1 MVHGSALRSWAC
13 STLAQRLC
21 ICSELTFRRQHRF
34 VSSKW
39 HVQADGGQA
48 EMTVHDDR
56 SLLAL
61 QGPAAVETLQPLV
74 DLDLSKVFFSNFHRL
89 DIAGIPC
96 YLTRTG

>member
-1 MVHGSALRSWAC
+1 M
-13 STLAQRLC
+13 
-21 ICSELTFRRQHRF
+21 
-34 VSSKW
+34 
-39 HVQADGGQA
+39 
-48 EMTVHDDR
+48 HDDR

>member
-1 MVHGSALRSWAC
+1 MCGDSI
-13 STLAQRLC
+13 TLNCGELQCLHAQ
-21 ICSELTFRRQHRF
+21 S
-34 VSSKW
+34 
-39 HVQADGGQA
+39 DGGKC

-74 DLDLSKVFFSNFHRL
+74 DLDLSKVYFSNFHRL

-96 YLTRTG
+96 FLTRTG

>member
-1 MVHGSALRSWAC
+1 MNLQQP
-13 STLAQRLC
+13 TLDWR
-21 ICSELTFRRQHRF
+21 
-34 VSSKW
+34 
-39 HVQADGGQA
+39 VQSDGGKA

-96 YLTRTG
+96 FLTRTG

>member
-1 MVHGSALRSWAC
+1 M
-13 STLAQRLC
+13 
-21 ICSELTFRRQHRF
+21 
-34 VSSKW
+34 
-39 HVQADGGQA
+39 
-48 EMTVHDDR
+48 HDDR

-96 YLTRTG
+96 YLTRTGYAYTFHLSRSLSSP

>member
-1 MVHGSALRSWAC
+1 M
-13 STLAQRLC
+13 C
-21 ICSELTFRRQHRF
+21 ISSELTPQKLQEFTLYHNA
-34 VSSKW
+34 
-39 HVQADGGQA
+39 QADGGQA

>member
-1 MVHGSALRSWAC
+1 MSL
-13 STLAQRLC
+13 L
-21 ICSELTFRRQHRF
+21 LTRRCGF
-34 VSSKW
+34 IASKW
-39 HVQADGGQA
+39 RVQGEV